1 MGSLAGRVEVPPGVP
16 LSAPRASLKT
26 GESGNQAPIWFVHQI
41 ERRGREVPVDPA
53 KPLRVILVEDHT
65 SFRQALALVLD
76 REPEFTVVEQAGSL
90 AEARRAAGGIDVA
103 IVDLALPD
111 GNGAD
116 LIEDLRRLDPGVTV
130 LVLSATLDRTNFAAA
145 VEAGADGVLDKL
157 AGPGEI
163 AETVRHLTAGQA
175 LPRQKEIVGMLRLYG
190 QRRGR
195 DRGPQPAMEWL
206 TPLESKVLLAL
217 ARGLTARR

>member
-1 MGSLAGRVEVPPGVP
+1 M
-16 LSAPRASLKT
+16 
-26 GESGNQAPIWFVHQI
+26 
-41 ERRGREVPVDPA
+41 PVDPA

-116 LIEDLRRLDPGVTV
+116 LIEDLRRSNPGVTV

-195 DRGPQPAMEWL
+195 DRGPQPAMERL

-217 ARGLTARR
+217 ARGLDSEEVAERLRISVQEERAHVASIIGKLGARSRLQALAIAARWGIVEIE

>member
-1 MGSLAGRVEVPPGVP
+1 
-16 LSAPRASLKT
+16 
-26 GESGNQAPIWFVHQI
+26 
-41 ERRGREVPVDPA
+41 VPVDPA

-206 TPLESKVLLAL
+206 TPLKSKVLLAL
-217 ARGLTARR
+217 ARGLDSEEVAERLRISVQEERAHVASIIGKLGARSRSQALAIAARWGIVEIE